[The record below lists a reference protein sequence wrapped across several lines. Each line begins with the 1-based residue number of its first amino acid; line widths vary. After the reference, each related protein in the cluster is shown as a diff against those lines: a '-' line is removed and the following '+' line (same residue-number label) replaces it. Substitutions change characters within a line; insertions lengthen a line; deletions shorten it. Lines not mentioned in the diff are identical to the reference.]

1 MDQETDQVRWLR
13 MNDALF
19 FYLVLFKQRPSS
31 SYRRAS
37 SSYRLNNEFPSEYD
51 TVNTF
56 EKYEQERHHRSR
68 SRDRSRDRS
77 RSRQRS
83 GSRSRSR
90 ARSRSQSRDGRDYT
104 VADRDR
110 SPSDD
115 ENDNNE
121 RSYPRQLPSAH
132 DLVSNKNATERIKDL
147 EKNNLHLKRMLQL
160 VLNDPSRS
168 IDRIK
173 SAAPRLLVHRAN
185 LRDPLG
191 PPV

>member
-1 MDQETDQVRWLR
+1 M
-13 MNDALF
+13 
-19 FYLVLFKQRPSS
+19 
-31 SYRRAS
+31 
-37 SSYRLNNEFPSEYD
+37 NNEFPSEYE

-56 EKYEQERHHRSR
+56 EKYEQERRHRSR
-68 SRDRSRDRS
+68 SRDRSRERS

-90 ARSRSQSRDGRDYT
+90 ARSRSQSRDGRDY
-104 VADRDR
+104 AAAPDRDR

-115 ENDNNE
+115 ENDND
-121 RSYPRQLPSAH
+121 RSYSRQLPSAH